1 MATGTILLS
10 PNAAVFPD
18 ESTDNLAAGLE
29 IVKGTQITD
38 KVFYPRLIFKDT
50 RIERCQW
57 SFRLPA
63 DYASGGTIKLELQTA
78 VATAGD
84 IIMQAKVSAVTAADA
99 DTPQEH
105 AWAAA
110 AASAA
115 IANNTVEAG
124 RQLTGSITLTT
135 DAAAAGDLVTVQLF
149 RDAAHAS
156 DTLAATVYV
165 IAAAVEYTTT

>member
-1 MATGTILLS
+1 MRG
-10 PNAAVFPD
+10 
-18 ESTDNLAAGLE
+18 
-29 IVKGTQITD
+29 
-38 KVFYPRLIFKDT
+38 R
-50 RIERCQW
+50 RR
-57 SFRLPA
+57 
-63 DYASGGTIKLELQTA
+63 
-78 VATAGD
+78 
-84 IIMQAKVSAVTAADA
+84 
-99 DTPQEH
+99 
-105 AWAAA
+105 